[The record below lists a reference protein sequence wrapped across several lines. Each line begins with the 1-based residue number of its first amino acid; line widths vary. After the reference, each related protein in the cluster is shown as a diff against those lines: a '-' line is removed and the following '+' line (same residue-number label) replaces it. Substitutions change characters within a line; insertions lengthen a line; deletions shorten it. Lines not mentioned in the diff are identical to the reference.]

1 MVEHIMHMVSILIS
15 DSERDRELIVEGSTE
30 HWGPNDPLAQD
41 QQDIRQVD
49 MPFTVG
55 IEN

>member
-1 MVEHIMHMVSILIS
+1 MVEPIMRMVSILTS
-15 DSERDRELIVEGSTE
+15 GSERGRELIAEGSTE

-41 QQDIRQVD
+41 QQDIRQVA

-55 IEN
+55 IES